1 MTVKR
6 IIFLSIEW
14 TLWVMA
20 VILCTV
26 GFTLKFARPDLIVH
40 GNICILIANCTLW
53 LITITNLITIFIP
66 SRKNE
71 NKE

>member
-1 MTVKR
+1 
-6 IIFLSIEW
+6 
-14 TLWVMA
+14 MA